1 MTLFFIAP
9 LNEKSKEQQ
18 RVKDNLCLYICY
30 FSKNFCFFLK
40 IENSKKKQSPKQ
52 DRIF

>member
-1 MTLFFIAP
+1 MTLFFLAP

-30 FSKNFCFFLK
+30 FSEKLK
-40 IENSKKKQSPKQ
+40 KRNNLQSKIGYFK
-52 DRIF
+52 